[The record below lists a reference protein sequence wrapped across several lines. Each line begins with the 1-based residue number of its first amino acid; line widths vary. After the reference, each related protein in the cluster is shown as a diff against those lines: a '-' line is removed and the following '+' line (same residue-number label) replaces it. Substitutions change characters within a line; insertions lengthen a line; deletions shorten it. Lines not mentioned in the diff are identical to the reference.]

1 MQAFIESNIK
11 QAEYTTKSASISCN
25 NLNIQ
30 NFNKIEELN
39 QNNVAVQKK
48 EIVTLQKFNSA
59 KNKIEKEKKSKNEKK
74 ELLNSNSLEYE
85 ECLNE
90 LLKLN
95 ESYNNPFL
103 FDSMKDSYEKDMYNK
118 KRVTYKRNMNGDQY
132 NENKTNFEGVFD
144 SMKHLSKNFNDSE
157 ENDKEDLIYG
167 QDSNISP
174 VFNIIY

>member
-1 MQAFIESNIK
+1 MQAFLESNIK

-30 NFNKIEELN
+30 NFNKIEELS

-48 EIVTLQKFNSA
+48 EIVTLQHFESM
-59 KNKIEKEKKSKNEKK
+59 KNKIEKGKKSKNEIK
-74 ELLNSNSLEYE
+74 ELLNSNFLEYE
-85 ECLNE
+85 EYLNE
-90 LLKLN
+90 IRKLH

-103 FDSMKDSYEKDMYNK
+103 FDSIEDSYEKDRSNK
-118 KRVTYKRNMNGDQY
+118 KRATYKRNMNGNQY

-144 SMKHLSKNFNDSE
+144 SMKPFSKNLNDSE

-167 QDSNISP
+167 
-174 VFNIIY
+174 